1 MGAMSEIA
9 QALLEVDRRDNAR
22 LDQAFAEHYPDL
34 KRLAHARLRGSGLE
48 GSLQTTALVH
58 ESYVKLASGAGI
70 AIGDRLQFL
79 AYSSRVLRSIVV
91 DLVREQRALRHGG
104 GVDVVTLDTA
114 VGEGLAGTLDVI
126 AIDDALVAL
135 AALDPPLARLVEMRF
150 FGGLTEPEVAEA
162 LGVSI
167 RTVSREWQKARA
179 LLLTLIE
186 G

>member
-1 MGAMSEIA
+1 MSEIA
-9 QALLEVDRRDNAR
+9 DALRAVESRDHTR

-70 AIGDRLQFL
+70 AIDDRLQFL

-114 VGEGLAGTLDVI
+114 VGEGLAGTMDVI
-126 AIDDALVAL
+126 AIDDALEAL
-135 AALDPPLARLVEMRF
+135 ARIDPPLARLVEMRF
-150 FGGLTEPEVAEA
+150 FGGMTEPEVAEA
-162 LGVSI
+162 LGVSV
-167 RTVSREWQKARA
+167 RSVSREWQKARA
-179 LLLTLIE
+179 LLLTIIE
-186 G
+186 E